1 MEEIHWIF
9 KLSPNIFGIV
19 IGWIA
24 VYFMRSYKEYNADN
38 LTKTVAVFI
47 GGVGLCSL
55 PFFTGTIVGNISV
68 LYYILGCALG
78 CIFHFIYQF
87 IISLCFKNKFCR
99 VYDEY
104 TLLSSC
110 NISEDEMSNIRNN
123 GVNATRL
130 EKSYNLLNKGI
141 INEDDF
147 IMYIKEC
154 PITKTE
160 YDKISQTD
168 TDYILLSD
176 DAIAYI
182 TAKGLRKYFKD

>member
-1 MEEIHWIF
+1 
-9 KLSPNIFGIV
+9 
-19 IGWIA
+19 
-24 VYFMRSYKEYNADN
+24 
-38 LTKTVAVFI
+38 
-47 GGVGLCSL
+47 
-55 PFFTGTIVGNISV
+55 
-68 LYYILGCALG
+68 
-78 CIFHFIYQF
+78 
-87 IISLCFKNKFCR
+87 
-99 VYDEY
+99 
-104 TLLSSC
+104 
-110 NISEDEMSNIRNN
+110 MSNIRNN

-130 EKSYNLLNKGI
+130 EKSYNLLNKGK